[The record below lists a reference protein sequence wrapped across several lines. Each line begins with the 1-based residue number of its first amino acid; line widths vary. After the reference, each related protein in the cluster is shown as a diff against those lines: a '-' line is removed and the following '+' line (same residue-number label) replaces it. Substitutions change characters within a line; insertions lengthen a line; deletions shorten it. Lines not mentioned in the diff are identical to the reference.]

1 MGRNQFKPNP
11 DTSITTTAATTAA
24 AAGILL
30 SGFDTSAAADH
41 FALVSHGMDRHR
53 LRIFNV
59 RSGTVNNDYASEN
72 KEQFTCLTWGNI
84 IDSADL
90 GQTLD
95 NKISKKRKT
104 SALTKVVALGTHTG
118 AIVLYSLV
126 HGAIVRRLSGAHT
139 MPVSDFVLHKAG
151 NKGYSVSEDNYIVEW
166 NIEEAKEIRKWKAD
180 VKHAHTLKLSH
191 DGKKLAV
198 AGHTISL
205 FDLTTQQV
213 VKKYMGHASVIT
225 ELAFSQQDDVLVS
238 IAEDDRYVNVWDAN
252 VENNNTNNLTAL
264 TLENNAAHIDFSA
277 TETSVL
283 AVSQDGL
290 VGVWQNASSQASSI
304 SSGSRRKMIRSM
316 TRSADTTIKVVSLQ
330 SDQAAIPIL
339 SARFVVDNE
348 GKSIMIA
355 RGSSVKPTFEVVQ
368 YVNAETGAML
378 DEITLTRQP
387 TSNFLID
394 EASVAAAN
402 LKTTRKAYNER
413 AVTVLANTD
422 FVMKAPSVATDNLAE
437 PSIEQR
443 LQELGVEDGLTT
455 NDIRKQRKNLSIPS
469 AGSLQQVLM
478 QALHSNDM
486 QLLEACLQHNKVEVI
501 NSTVKRLP
509 TTCVIPLLLQL
520 VARFQEKPGRALDM
534 LTWVRSILYIHSTY
548 LMTVPDLV
556 GKLSNFYQAL
566 DGRHAVFP
574 KLLSLRGRLE
584 MVQTQIQTRSTQ
596 TVKET
601 ERISALNVYNEQ
613 DSDDEAAAAAG
624 LSEEEEDLMDLEDE
638 FQNDEDEEMS
648 SGEES
653 DEDDEEEYEDEDL

>member
-11 DTSITTTAATTAA
+11 NTSVTTTAATTAA

-30 SGFDTSAAADH
+30 SGFDTTAAADH
-41 FALVSHGMDRHR
+41 FALVSHGIDRHR

-72 KEQFTCLTWGNI
+72 KEQFTSLTWGNI
-84 IDSADL
+84 IDSGDL
-90 GQTLD
+90 GQTMD
-95 NKISKKRKT
+95 SKINKKRKT
-104 SALTKVVALGTHTG
+104 AALTKVVALGTHTG

-139 MPVSDFVLHKAG
+139 MPVTDFVIHKAG
-151 NKGYSVSEDNYIVEW
+151 TKGFSVSEDNYIVEW
-166 NIEEAKEIRKWKAD
+166 NIEEAREVRKWKAD
-180 VKHAHTLKLSH
+180 VKHVHTLKLSH
-191 DGKKLAV
+191 DGKKLAA

-205 FDLTTQQV
+205 WDLTTQQV
-213 VKKYMGHASVIT
+213 VKKFMGHASVVT
-225 ELAFSQQDDVLVS
+225 ELAFSQEDDVLMS

-252 VENNNTNNLTAL
+252 VDNNNTNNLTSL

-277 TETSVL
+277 TETSVM

-290 VGVWQNASSQASSI
+290 VGVWQNAASPASTTTG
-304 SSGSRRKMIRSM
+304 GSRRKIIRSM
-316 TRSADTTIKVVSLQ
+316 TRSADATIKVVSSQ
-330 SDQAAIPIL
+330 SEQAVIPIL
-339 SARFVVDNE
+339 SARFVMDNE

-355 RGSSVKPTFEVVQ
+355 RGSSVKPMFEVVQ
-368 YVNAETGAML
+368 YVNTETGAML
-378 DEITLTRQP
+378 DDITLTRQP
-387 TSNFLID
+387 MSNLLID

-402 LKTTRKAYNER
+402 LKTTRKAYNEHS
-413 AVTVLANTD
+413 VTVLANTD
-422 FVMKAPSVATDNLAE
+422 FTMKAPSLAADSAVE
-437 PSIEQR
+437 PSLEQR
-443 LQELGVEDGLTT
+443 LQEMGVEDGLAT
-455 NDIRKQRKNLSIPS
+455 NETRKQRKNLTIPS

-486 QLLEACLQHNKVEVI
+486 QLLEACLQHNKPEVI

-520 VARFQEKPGRALDM
+520 VTRFQEKPGRALDM

-601 ERISALNVYNEQ
+601 EGVSALNVYIEQ
-613 DSDDEAAAAAG
+613 DSDDEAAAEDH
-624 LSEEEEDLMDLEDE
+624 SDEEDDMMDLENE
-638 FQNDEDEEMS
+638 FDDEDEEMF
-648 SGEES
+648 
-653 DEDDEEEYEDEDL
+653 DDEEEDTDDDL